1 MPLDEADRSD
11 EAGEEFDA
19 LPPDADEDV
28 RGRLAER
35 FAPELAL
42 VFRQYPWLTNPSG
55 RMSVPPDAAQ
65 RDVMTRASNSRGPRT
80 ARSPRPDAPGR
91 DACPHG

>member
-1 MPLDEADRSD
+1 MLLDEADRSD

-35 FAPELAL
+35 FAPSWRRCSA
-42 VFRQYPWLTNPSG
+42 S
-55 RMSVPPDAAQ
+55 
-65 RDVMTRASNSRGPRT
+65 TRGSRILLGV
-80 ARSPRPDAPGR
+80 
-91 DACPHG
+91 